1 MLCGRFMQKKKTR
14 PSVSRV
20 LSCTVIYLRLPSPA
34 SSSDIHGVRRA
45 DNPVRRTPNLAA
57 GGVYIARRVTA
68 APVSFYLAF
77 PPLRKRETLPRYISV
92 ALSLK
97 SPSPDVIRRPVL
109 CCPDF
114 PHGAF
119 APRDRMA
126 NSFSE
131 KNYTTFFLF
140 CRAFF
145 NRFRFFL
152 QSFCMRSLN
161 FRLRFRRFRSFYP
174 LFALLFSF

>member
-57 GGVYIARRVTA
+57 GGVYMARRVTA
-68 APVSFYLAF
+68 APVSSYLAF
-77 PPLRKRETLPRYISV
+77 PPLRKRESLPRYISV

-119 APRDRMA
+119 APRDRKA
-126 NSFSE
+126 ILFSE
-131 KNYTTFFLF
+131 KHYSTFFLF
-140 CRAFF
+140 CRVFSSVF
-145 NRFRFFL
+145 LNFPRKFFL
-152 QSFCMRSLN
+152 SL
-161 FRLRFRRFRSFYP
+161 
-174 LFALLFSF
+174 

>member
-34 SSSDIHGVRRA
+34 SSSDIHGDRRA

-57 GGVYIARRVTA
+57 GGVYMARRVTA
-68 APVSFYLAF
+68 APVSSYLAF
-77 PPLRKRETLPRYISV
+77 PPLRKRDSLPRYISV

-119 APRDRMA
+119 APRDRKA
-126 NSFSE
+126 ILFSE
-131 KNYTTFFLF
+131 KHYSTFFLF
-140 CRAFF
+140 CRVFSSVF
-145 NRFRFFL
+145 LNFPRKFFL
-152 QSFCMRSLN
+152 SL
-161 FRLRFRRFRSFYP
+161 
-174 LFALLFSF
+174 